1 MWQEVSSNKAVH
13 LRLHRPWINPY
24 NFLSWKKKA
33 TVSKNFIWML
43 YHSPLT
49 SHFHSLFQVSPGSS
63 LKNNWVEEIQEILKL
78 GFLMSIFVCAI
89 TCTHA
94 HCQSPWF
101 YKKKPYEVTSSHIKM
116 GWRIRIFNGIK
127 IHKQPSTDCVSSKRF
142 SSEIKAYFIFDFIQ
156 FQASAQ
162 NFYTPESIHQYFA
175 GESKGHN
182 NNIIAI
188 NNNNNNNTDLTT
200 AT

>member
-1 MWQEVSSNKAVH
+1 MLVFLITWWPKFFQEILASGGWVSNSNH
-13 LRLHRPWINPY
+13 
-24 NFLSWKKKA
+24 
-33 TVSKNFIWML
+33 VSICVKL
-43 YHSPLT
+43 PGKLKT
-49 SHFHSLFQVSPGSS
+49 CHFHSLFQVSPGSS

-78 GFLMSIFVCAI
+78 GLLMSIFVCAI

-116 GWRIRIFNGIK
+116 GWRIRIFNGIQ
-127 IHKQPSTDCVSSKRF
+127 IHKQPSTECVSSKRF
-142 SSEIKAYFIFDFIQ
+142 SSDIKAYFIFDFIQ

-175 GESKGHN
+175 GESKGPN
-182 NNIIAI
+182 NNKINAI
-188 NNNNNNNTDLTT
+188 NNNNNNTDLTT
-200 AT
+200 TT